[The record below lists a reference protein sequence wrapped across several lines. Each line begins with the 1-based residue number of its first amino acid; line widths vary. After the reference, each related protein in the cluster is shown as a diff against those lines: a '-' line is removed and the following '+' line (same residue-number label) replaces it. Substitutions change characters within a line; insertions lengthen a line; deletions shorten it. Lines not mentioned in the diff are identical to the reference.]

1 MEETSFIDNPIYVPR
16 RESFASDVDYP
27 SPKNITVGLAKF
39 WKYLSWRD
47 LIIFV
52 VVTLMVAAFIT
63 WILV

>member
-16 RESFASDVDYP
+16 RESFESDVDYP
-27 SPKNITVGLAKF
+27 ITVGVAKF